1 MTHLKK
7 RNNLAE
13 AQLINLNKAKEKL
26 RDKMKVLKL
35 ENNYAALQKEQISQ
49 LQEKWSQFE
58 FMLMEHSKFKG
69 KDLPTKENSKALI
82 NSLQKEINELELELK
97 SDEVVSFKMHK

>member
-35 ENNYAALQKEQISQ
+35 EKNYVALQKEQISQ

-69 KDLPTKENSKALI
+69 KDVHTKAEI